1 MKQLDD
7 IDKKIVRKWYQE
19 LQEKKEMLKRIFNER
34 A

>member
-19 LQEKKEMLKRIFNER
+19 LQEKKEMLKRIFN
-34 A
+34 